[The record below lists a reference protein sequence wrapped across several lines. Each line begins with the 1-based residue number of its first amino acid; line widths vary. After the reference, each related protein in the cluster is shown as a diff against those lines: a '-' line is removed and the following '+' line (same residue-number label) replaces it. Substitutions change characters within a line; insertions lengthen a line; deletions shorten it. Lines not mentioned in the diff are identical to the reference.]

1 MPIRPLYFNLGNLF
15 FLILVL
21 ILIGVIFISMY
32 FKIRRAAR
40 TQKWKIMADLLIR
53 KAIFFEED
61 PLVPSVP
68 IPVTPRTFKL
78 LNSPQFRKVLTGE
91 LINAKKSVSGE
102 SAGNLVKLYLQLD
115 LQKHALSSLKEGKW
129 YVKARVIQELS
140 IMERKEHLTKIYRF
154 TNDPNDLLRMEA
166 QVAIVRLYG
175 FEGLRFLDVVSYPLS
190 EWQQISL
197 LHELSQLSDENFS
210 GVEKWLLSGNKSVV
224 VFALKLARI
233 YYRFEL
239 HDPIC
244 RCLDDTDENVRYQA
258 VLTLGEIYTDQTSA
272 ILIEKFAQEVQR
284 LKMAILTVIQKTGTP
299 ADIPFLLEQLCSEDV
314 ELKAVT
320 CRALMKIG
328 PEGILGLKTS
338 GESRRYPLAAIIA
351 QLEGEVL

>member
-15 FLILVL
+15 FLILIL

-40 TQKWKIMADLLIR
+40 AQKWKLMAGLLIR

-61 PLVPSVP
+61 PLVSPGL
-68 IPVTPRTFKL
+68 IPVTPRTVKL
-78 LNSPQFRKVLTGE
+78 LNNPQFRNILTRE

-102 SAGNLVKLYLQLD
+102 SAGNLVKLYLQLE
-115 LQKHALSSLKEGKW
+115 LQKYALSSLKEGKW

-140 IMERKEHLTKIYRF
+140 IMELKQHLTKIYRF

-166 QVAIVRLYG
+166 QVAIVRLYR

-197 LHELSQLSDENFS
+197 LHELSQLSNENFS
-210 GVEKWLLSGNKSVV
+210 GVEKWLQSGNKSVV
-224 VFALKLARI
+224 IFALKLARI

-239 HDPIC
+239 HESIC
-244 RCLDDTDENVRYQA
+244 RCLDDTDENVRYEA
-258 VLTLGEIYTDQTSA
+258 ILSLGEIYTDQTSA
-272 ILIEKFAQEVQR
+272 ILIAKFPEEVIR
-284 LKMAILTVIQKTGTP
+284 LKITILTVLQKTATP
-299 ADIPFLLEQLCSEDV
+299 ADIPFLLEQLCSENV
-314 ELKAVT
+314 KIKSVS
-320 CRALMKIG
+320 CSALMKIG
-328 PEGILGLKTS
+328 PEGIRGLKQS
-338 GESRRYPLAAIIA
+338 AESLRFPLPAIIA